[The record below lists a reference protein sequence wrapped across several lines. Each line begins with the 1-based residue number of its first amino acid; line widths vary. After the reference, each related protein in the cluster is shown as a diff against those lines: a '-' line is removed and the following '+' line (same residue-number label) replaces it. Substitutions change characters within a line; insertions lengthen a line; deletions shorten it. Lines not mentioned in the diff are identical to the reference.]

1 VRYLVV
7 WLAAERGALA
17 NLPRIC
23 ERRRPAMAGT
33 TARMLPAFWLA
44 QHQEKTTYAAPS
56 RQRNK
61 EERVKH
67 FFLTTLVSGLLTLSA
82 HAADYKI
89 MAPAAPGGGWDQT
102 ARSMQAALQDE
113 GISSNVQVTNVPG
126 AGGTIGLAQFV
137 NQANGDPSQLIV
149 GGYVMVGAILTN
161 NSPVTLAQVTP
172 IARLTGE
179 YEAIVVPAAS
189 DIKDMAGLVEKLKA
203 DPGSVSWAGGS
214 AGGTDHI
221 TAGLIAKAVDV
232 DPTKVNYIAFSG
244 GGEALAAILGNQ
256 VTVGIS
262 GYGEFAEQVK
272 AGTLRLIGI
281 SSDERIE
288 GIDAPTFK
296 EGGVDV
302 SIQNWRMVAAA
313 PGITD
318 EQKHAVTADIEKMV
332 KSATWQKTLK
342 DKGWADT
349 FLAGE
354 DFSTQL
360 NKDIESTTVILKEI
374 GLVK

>member
-1 VRYLVV
+1 MKQFV
-7 WLAAERGALA
+7 WASIIAGAMAL
-17 NLPRIC
+17 
-23 ERRRPAMAGT
+23 PAMA
-33 TARMLPAFWLA
+33 
-44 QHQEKTTYAAPS
+44 E
-56 RQRNK
+56 
-61 EERVKH
+61 
-67 FFLTTLVSGLLTLSA
+67 
-82 HAADYKI
+82 DYKI

-102 ARSMQAALQDE
+102 ARSMQTALQDE
-113 GISSNVQVTNVPG
+113 KISSSVQVLNVPG

-137 NQANGDPSQLIV
+137 NQSSGDPSQLIV

-161 NSPVTLAQVTP
+161 NSPVTLDQVTP

-179 YEAIVVPAAS
+179 YEVIVVPAAS
-189 DIKDMAGLVEKLKA
+189 DIKDMSGFVEKLKA

-221 TAGLIAKAVDV
+221 TAGLIAKAAGV

-262 GYGEFAEQVK
+262 GYGEFASQIE
-272 AGTLRLIGI
+272 AGTLRIIGI
-281 SSDERIE
+281 SSEERVE
-288 GIDAPTFK
+288 GIDAATFK

-313 PGITD
+313 PGISD
-318 EQKHAVTADIEKMV
+318 EQKAAILADIEKMA
-332 KSATWQKTLK
+332 KSESWQKTLK
-342 DKGWADT
+342 EKGWADT
-349 FLAGE
+349 YLAGDAFAE
-354 DFSTQL
+354 QL
-360 NKDIESTTVILKEI
+360 KADTEATTAILKEI